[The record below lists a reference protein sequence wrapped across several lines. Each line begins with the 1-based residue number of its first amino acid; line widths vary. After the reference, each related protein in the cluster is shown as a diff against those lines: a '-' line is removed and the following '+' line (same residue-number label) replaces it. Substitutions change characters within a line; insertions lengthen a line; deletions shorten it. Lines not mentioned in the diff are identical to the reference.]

1 MRSLLLSLVFA
12 LSATFAIGAADSLT
26 LRRHVLALCDTS
38 TGFRHSGDTA
48 RLNQAARYIHGQLR
62 KTGDSVFVMKYT
74 LSDDNAYLNLVASF
88 GPRDAPRIVVGAHY
102 DVCGEQQG
110 ADDNASGV
118 AGLLELA
125 RMLRDTDTAGWKYRV
140 DLVAYSLEEPP
151 YFQTPVMGSA
161 IHAQYLADSSI
172 DVRGM
177 VSLEMIGY
185 FRDEKGSQRY
195 PLGFLKL
202 FYGSRGNFITSV
214 HKIRKGQFVRRF
226 QRDLKRAARI
236 PVKKFGAPAWV
247 PGIDFSDHRNY
258 WSKGWPAMMITDT
271 SFFRNANYHG
281 KTDTPDTLDYAR
293 MAAVVDGV
301 YKALL
306 AQLQ

>member
-1 MRSLLLSLVFA
+1 MRSRILLLL
-12 LSATFAIGAADSLT
+12 LTMTFTRADAADSLA
-26 LRRHVLALCDTS
+26 LRRHVLALCDT
-38 TGFRHSGDTA
+38 TAGYRHSGDTA

-62 KTGDSVFVMKYT
+62 EQQDSVFVMQYT
-74 LSDDNAYLNLVASF
+74 LSDEKAYINLVASF
-88 GPRDAPRIVVGAHY
+88 GPQDAPRIIIGAHY

-125 RMLRDTDTAGWKYRV
+125 RMLKGADTAGWKYRV

-151 YFQTPVMGSA
+151 YFRTQVMGSA
-161 IHAQYLADSSI
+161 IHAKYLADSAI
-172 DVRGM
+172 AVRGM
-177 VSLEMIGY
+177 VSLDMIGY
-185 FRDEKGSQRY
+185 FRDEKGSQHY

-214 HKIRKGQFVRRF
+214 HKVRKGQFVRQF
-226 QRDLKRAARI
+226 QRHLTRASRI

-247 PGIDFSDHRNY
+247 PGIDYSDHRNY
-258 WSKGWPAMMITDT
+258 WQQGWPALMITDT
-271 SFFRNANYHG
+271 SFFRNANYHQ
-281 KTDTPDTLDYAR
+281 KTDTPDTLDYGR

-301 YKALL
+301 YHALMS
-306 AQLQ
+306 QLH

>member
-1 MRSLLLSLVFA
+1 MRLLFLSLVFMLHA
-12 LSATFAIGAADSLT
+12 VASDAGADSLA

-38 TGFRHSGDTA
+38 TGYRHAGDTA
-48 RLNQAARYIHGQLR
+48 RLNNAARYIHAQLR
-62 KTGDSVFVMKYT
+62 TQQDSASVMSYT
-74 LSDDNAYLNLVASF
+74 LKNKRSYMNLVASF
-88 GPRDAPRIVVGAHY
+88 GPEHAPRIVIGAHY

-125 RMLRDTDTAGWKYRV
+125 RLIRAGDTAGWKYRV

-151 YFQTPVMGSA
+151 YFRTQAMGSA
-161 IHAQYLADSSI
+161 VHARYLADSGI

-185 FRDEKGSQRY
+185 FRDGKGTQQY
-195 PLGFLKL
+195 PLGFLKA

-214 HKIRKGQFVRRF
+214 HKVRKGQFVRQF
-226 QRDLKRAARI
+226 QRDLKRAHRI
-236 PVKKFGAPAWV
+236 PVKKFGAPAWL

-258 WSKGWPAMMITDT
+258 WLQGWPAMMVTDT
-271 SFFRNANYHG
+271 SFFRNANYHQ
-281 KTDTPDTLDYAR
+281 KTDTPETLDFGR
-293 MAAVVDGV
+293 MAAVVDAV
-301 YKALL
+301 YHALL
-306 AQLQ
+306 GQL